1 MAMEFLPAV
10 LMFVLFAIDVPIAIA
25 IAVAA
30 LSFFIFGEGLPLR
43 TFVQKFVQVT
53 DSFPL
58 LAVPFFICAGSIM
71 NHAGITRR
79 LLNLADALV
88 GHWVGGLGQ
97 ANVLL
102 ATLMGGLSASANADA
117 AMQAKMLG
125 PEMVKRG
132 YSAGFA
138 AAITACAAVITPI
151 IPPGIGLIIYGY
163 LADVSVGRL
172 FIGGIVPGILLAASL
187 MATVHVIARRRSY
200 RPSRERRVGAPE
212 LGRAVIDGLGALS
225 IVAFILVGIRYG
237 IFTPTEAGAMTVVYA
252 SLIGVFWHRELRWRA
267 LPAIVVETV
276 LATSAVMIII
286 CAASAF
292 GFYMSWER
300 IPTRGAQFLIG
311 LTQQPWLLL
320 LLINLGLIVVGM
332 LIEGTAALILLT
344 PILVP
349 AVSKLGIDPLHFG
362 LVIVVN
368 LTIGGVTPPV
378 GTMMFTT
385 CSIMRVKIET
395 FVREGWP
402 FILAMFVVLM
412 LITYV
417 PELVVW
423 LPTRLMGP

>member
-1 MAMEFLPAV
+1 MEYLPAL
-10 LMFVLFAIDVPIAIA
+10 LMFVLFALDIPIAFGMA
-25 IAVAA
+25 IAA
-30 LSFFIFGEGLPLR
+30 LTFFVFADGLPLR
-43 TFVQKFVQVT
+43 VFVQKFVQST

-71 NHAGITRR
+71 NRAGITRR
-79 LLNLADALV
+79 LLGLADALV
-88 GHWVGGLGQ
+88 GHMVGGIAQ
-97 ANVLL
+97 ANVVL

-125 PEMVKRG
+125 TEMVRRG
-132 YSAGFA
+132 YAPGFA
-138 AAITACAAVITPI
+138 AAITACASVITPI

-172 FIGGIVPGILLAASL
+172 FIGGVVPGL
-187 MATVHVIARRRSY
+187 MLCLGLMLTVHVMSKRRGYKPLRAK
-200 RPSRERRVGAPE
+200 RVSAGE
-212 LGRAVIDGLGALS
+212 LGRAFVDALGALS
-225 IVAFILVGIRYG
+225 IIAFILIGIRYG

-252 SLIGVFWHRELRWRA
+252 ALIGAFWHRELKWGA
-267 LPAIVVETV
+267 VPTIILETV

-300 IPTRGAQFLIG
+300 LPARGAEFLVH
-311 LTQQPWLLL
+311 LTKEPWLLL
-320 LLINLGLIVVGM
+320 LLINVGLVFVGM

-349 AVSKLGIDPLHFG
+349 AVTKLGIDPLHFG
-362 LVIVVN
+362 LILVVN

-385 CSIMRVKIET
+385 CSILRVKIET
-395 FVREGWP
+395 FVKEGWP
-402 FILAMFVVLM
+402 FILSMFIVLG
-412 LITYV
+412 LITYI
-417 PELVVW
+417 PALVTW

>member
-1 MAMEFLPAV
+1 MEYLPAL
-10 LMFVLFAIDVPIAIA
+10 LMFALFALDIPIAFGIA
-25 IAVAA
+25 IAA
-30 LSFFIFGEGLPLR
+30 LSFFVFADGLPLR
-43 TFVQKFVQVT
+43 VFVQKFVQVT

-88 GHWVGGLGQ
+88 GHMVGGLAQ
-97 ANVLL
+97 ANVVL

-125 PEMVKRG
+125 PEMVRRG

-163 LADVSVGRL
+163 LSDVSVGRL
-172 FIGGIVPGILLAASL
+172 FIGGIVPGLLLCFAL
-187 MATVHVIARRRSY
+187 MAAVHLMSKRRGY
-200 RPSRERRVGAPE
+200 RPQRDRRVPVRD
-212 LGRAVIDGLGALS
+212 LWRAFIDAIGALS
-225 IVAFILVGIRYG
+225 IVAFILLGIRHG
-237 IFTPTEAGAMTVVYA
+237 VFTPTEAGAMTVVYA
-252 SLIGVFWHRELRWRA
+252 ALVGAFWHRELKWPA
-267 LPAIVVETV
+267 LPAIVLETV

-300 IPTRGAQFLIG
+300 IPARGAQFLVK

-320 LLINLGLIVVGM
+320 LLINVGLIVVGM

-349 AVSKLGIDPLHFG
+349 AVTKLGIDPLHFG

-368 LTIGGVTPPV
+368 LTLGGVTPPV

-395 FVREGWP
+395 FVKEGWP
-402 FILAMFVVLM
+402 FLVAMLAVLM

-417 PELVVW
+417 PALVVW

>member
-1 MAMEFLPAV
+1 MEFVPAL
-10 LMFVLFAIDVPIAIA
+10 LMFVLFVLDIPIAFGMA
-25 IAVAA
+25 IAA
-30 LSFFIFGEGLPLR
+30 LSFFLFAEGLPLR
-43 TFVQKFVQVT
+43 VFVQKMVQAS

-71 NHAGITRR
+71 NRAGITRR

-88 GHWVGGLGQ
+88 GHMVGGIAQ
-97 ANVLL
+97 ANVVL

-125 PEMVKRG
+125 TEMVRRG
-132 YSAGFA
+132 YSPGFA

-172 FIGGIVPGILLAASL
+172 FIGGIVPGLMLCLGL
-187 MATVHVIARRRSY
+187 MASVHWVSKRRGY
-200 RPSRERRVGAPE
+200 KPLRERRASAAE
-212 LGRAVIDGLGALS
+212 LGHALVEGMGALS
-225 IVAFILVGIRYG
+225 IIAFILLGIRYG

-252 SLIGVFWHRELRWRA
+252 ALIGAFWHRELKWSSLA
-267 LPAIVVETV
+267 PIVLETV
-276 LATSAVMIII
+276 LATAAVMIII

-292 GFYMSWER
+292 GFYMSWQR
-300 IPTRGAQFLIG
+300 IPARGAEALVH

-320 LLINLGLIVVGM
+320 LLINIGLVVVGM

-349 AVSKLGIDPLHFG
+349 AVTKLGIDPLHFG
-362 LVIVVN
+362 LILVVN

-385 CSIMRVKIET
+385 CSILRVRIET
-395 FVREGWP
+395 FVKEGWP
-402 FILAMFVVLM
+402 FMFSMFVVLA

-417 PELVVW
+417 PSLVTW

>member
-1 MAMEFLPAV
+1 MNFWPVL
-10 LMFVLFAIDVPIAIA
+10 LMFVLFVLDIPIAFGMA
-25 IAVAA
+25 IAA
-30 LSFFIFGEGLPLR
+30 LSFFLTADGLPLQM
-43 TFVQKFVQVT
+43 FVQKLAQAS

-58 LAVPFFICAGSIM
+58 LAIPFFICAGAIM
-71 NHAGITRR
+71 NQAGITRR

-88 GHWVGGLGQ
+88 GHHVGGMAQ
-97 ANVLL
+97 ANVVL

-125 PEMVKRG
+125 TEMVKRG

-172 FIGGIVPGILLAASL
+172 FIGGIVPGLLLCVAL
-187 MATVHVIARRRSY
+187 MISVHVMSKRRGYVPLRT
-200 RPSRERRVGAPE
+200 RRANASE
-212 LGRAVIDGLGALS
+212 LGRAIVDGAGALS
-225 IVAFILVGIRYG
+225 IIAFILIGIRHG
-237 IFTPTEAGAMTVVYA
+237 LFTPTEAGAMTVVY
-252 SLIGVFWHRELRWRA
+252 STLIGVFWHRELKWSSFG
-267 LPAIVVETV
+267 PIVRETV
-276 LATSAVMIII
+276 LATSAVMLII
-286 CAASAF
+286 CAAGAF

-300 IPTRGAQFLIG
+300 IPVRAAEALVQ
-311 LTQQPWLLL
+311 LTQQRWLLL
-320 LLINLGLIVVGM
+320 LLINLGLAMIGM
-332 LIEGTAALILLT
+332 LVEGTAALILLT

-349 AVSKLGIDPLHFG
+349 AVTKLGIDPLHFG

-368 LTIGGVTPPV
+368 LTLGGVTPPV

-385 CSIMRVKIET
+385 CSILRVKIEH
-395 FVREGWP
+395 FVKEGWP
-402 FILAMFVVLM
+402 MMLALFAVLM

-423 LPTRLMGP
+423 LPNRLMGP

>member
-1 MAMEFLPAV
+1 MEFLPAL
-10 LMFVLFAIDVPIAIA
+10 LMFALFAVDIPIAFGIA
-25 IAVAA
+25 IAA
-30 LSFFIFGEGLPLR
+30 LSFFVFAEGLPLR
-43 TFVQKFVQVT
+43 LFIQKFVQVT

-79 LLNLADALV
+79 LLNLADAMV
-88 GHWVGGLGQ
+88 GHMVGGLAQ
-97 ANVLL
+97 ANVVL

-125 PEMVKRG
+125 PEMVRRK
-132 YSAGFA
+132 YSPGFA

-172 FIGGIVPGILLAASL
+172 FIGGIVPGIMLCLALMVPVHLISKHRGYVPLRDTRAS
-187 MATVHVIARRRSY
+187 AR
-200 RPSRERRVGAPE
+200 E
-212 LGRAVIDGLGALS
+212 LWRALIDGTGALS
-225 IVAFILVGIRYG
+225 IVAFILLGIRYG
-237 IFTPTEAGAMTVVYA
+237 IFTPTEAGAMTVIYA
-252 SLIGVFWHRELRWRA
+252 SLVGMLWHRELKWSA
-267 LPAIVVETV
+267 APAIILETV

-286 CAASAF
+286 CAASVF

-300 IPTRGAQFLIG
+300 IPARGAQFLIA

-320 LLINLGLIVVGM
+320 LLINIGLIAVGM

-349 AVSKLGIDPLHFG
+349 AVVKLGIDPLHFG
-362 LVIVVN
+362 LIIVVN

-402 FILAMFVVLM
+402 FMLALFVVLM

-417 PELVVW
+417 PALVVW

>member
-1 MAMEFLPAV
+1 MIELLPAF
-10 LMFVLFAIDVPIAIA
+10 LMFGLFAIDIPIAIA
-25 IAVAA
+25 IAIGA
-30 LSFFIFGEGLPLR
+30 LSFFIMADGLPLR
-43 TFVQKFVQVT
+43 MFVQKFVQAT

-58 LAVPFFICAGSIM
+58 LAVPFFVCAGSIM

-88 GHWVGGLGQ
+88 GHMMGGIAQ
-97 ANVLL
+97 ANVVL

-125 PEMVKRG
+125 PEMVRRG

-138 AAITACAAVITPI
+138 AAITACASVITPI

-172 FIGGIVPGILLAASL
+172 FIGGVIPGLLLCASL
-187 MATVHVIARRRSY
+187 MVAVHLVSKRRGYKPLRTQRASL
-200 RPSRERRVGAPE
+200 PE
-212 LGRAVIDGLGALS
+212 LGRATVQATGALS
-225 IVAFILVGIRYG
+225 IVAFILFGIREG
-237 IFTPTEAGAMTVVYA
+237 VFTPTEAGAMTVVYA
-252 SLIGVFWHRELRWRA
+252 TLVGVVFHRELKWEA
-267 LPAIVVETV
+267 APKIILETV
-276 LATSAVMIII
+276 LATSAIMIII

-292 GFYMSWER
+292 GFYMSWQR
-300 IPTRGAQFLIG
+300 IPVRAAEALIH
-311 LTQQPWLLL
+311 LTKEPWLLL
-320 LLINLGLIVVGM
+320 LLINVGLIIVGM

-349 AVSKLGIDPLHFG
+349 AVTKVGIDPLHFG
-362 LVIVVN
+362 LVMVVN
-368 LTIGGVTPPV
+368 LTLGGITPPV

-385 CSIMRVKIET
+385 CSILRVKIET

-402 FILAMFVVLM
+402 FMVAMFAVLA
-412 LITYV
+412 LISV
-417 PELVVW
+417 FPALVTW

>member
-1 MAMEFLPAV
+1 MEYLPAL
-10 LMFVLFAIDVPIAIA
+10 LMFVLFALNIPIAFAIA
-25 IAVAA
+25 IAA
-30 LSFFIFGEGLPLR
+30 LSFFVFADGLPLR
-43 TFVQKFVQVT
+43 VFVQKMVQAS

-88 GHWVGGLGQ
+88 GHTVGGLAQ
-97 ANVLL
+97 ANVVLS
-102 ATLMGGLSASANADA
+102 TLMGGLSASANADA

-125 PEMVKRG
+125 PEMVRRG

-163 LADVSVGRL
+163 LSDVSVGRL
-172 FIGGIVPGILLAASL
+172 FIGGIVPGILLCAAL
-187 MATVHVIARRRSY
+187 MITVRLIAKRRGY
-200 RPSRERRVGAPE
+200 RPARDRRVSAREFWRALVDGA
-212 LGRAVIDGLGALS
+212 GALS
-225 IVAFILVGIRYG
+225 IVAFILFGIRYG

-252 SLIGVFWHRELRWRA
+252 SLIGVFWHRELKWA
-267 LPAIVVETV
+267 SVPTIIIETV
-276 LATSAVMIII
+276 LATTAVMIII

-292 GFYMSWER
+292 GFYMSWQR
-300 IPTRGAQFLIG
+300 IPARGAEFLIQ

-320 LLINLGLIVVGM
+320 LLINAGLIVVGM

-349 AVSKLGIDPLHFG
+349 AVTKLGIDPLHFG

-368 LTIGGVTPPV
+368 LTLGGVTPPV

-395 FVREGWP
+395 FVKEGWP
-402 FILAMFVVLM
+402 MLLAMFIVLM

-417 PELVVW
+417 PALVVW

>member
-1 MAMEFLPAV
+1 MEVLPAL
-10 LMFVLFAIDVPIAIA
+10 LMFVLFTLDIPVAFAMAI
-25 IAVAA
+25 AA
-30 LSFFIFGEGLPLR
+30 LSFFLFAEGLPLR
-43 TFVQKFVQVT
+43 VFVQKFVQAT

-58 LAVPFFICAGSIM
+58 LAVPFFICAGAIM
-71 NHAGITRR
+71 NRAGITRR

-88 GHWVGGLGQ
+88 GHMVGGLAQ
-97 ANVLL
+97 ANVVL

-125 PEMVKRG
+125 TEMVRRG
-132 YSAGFA
+132 YAPGFA
-138 AAITACAAVITPI
+138 AAITACASVITPI

-172 FIGGIVPGILLAASL
+172 FIGGVVPGLMLCAAL
-187 MATVHVIARRRSY
+187 MLTVHLMSKRRGY
-200 RPSRERRVGAPE
+200 QPMRERRVSTAE
-212 LGRAVIDGLGALS
+212 LWRATVDAGGALS
-225 IVAFILVGIRYG
+225 IIAFILLGIRYG

-252 SLIGVFWHRELRWRA
+252 ALVGAFWHRELKMQA
-267 LPAIVVETV
+267 VPAIVIETV

-292 GFYMSWER
+292 GFYMSWQR
-300 IPTRGAQFLIG
+300 IPSRAAAVLVE

-320 LLINLGLIVVGM
+320 LLINVGLLAVGM

-349 AVSKLGIDPLHFG
+349 AVGKLGVDPLHFG
-362 LVIVVN
+362 LVLVVN

-385 CSIMRVKIET
+385 CSILRVKVEN

-402 FILAMFVVLM
+402 LMLAMGIVLM

-417 PELVVW
+417 PALVTW